1 MKKSRIK
8 LFLTIIAIVFAQNAM
23 AQVYSFSTTA
33 INDGFFEC
41 SMDSFIRDVEKKNTL
56 IEDLTY
62 AKLEIVAA
70 QRRAILI
77 NIAIASR
84 REDIVELYDKT
95 IDQSDGSKY
104 KRYFTKIILENGE
117 ALSINDATLYD
128 IRKEGYYKGTNTG
141 IGFIGVNCWNT
152 ESNKVAMNNFS
163 NLQKQQYICQQ
174 LRSHSIT
181 KVVINGVTIEFK
193 SFKTKDT
200 FNAMFDALAAKTG
213 EGDLYRSSGS
223 SSSSSNVSSGP
234 SASCELGY
242 VTVFSWGDLGYRVD
256 NLKISGAKGK
266 DVEIDA
272 IFESTTIDN
281 IPCGYSKI
289 ISSIPDDNYIEESL
303 PVRGKKKADDLTYL
317 MRNNSGR
324 FKVYIQIVVDDKVI
338 FESNKKYITIYNDQ
352 GEWRYY

>member
-141 IGFIGVNCWNT
+141 IGFIGGNCWNT

-242 VTVFSWGDLGYRVD
+242 VGITSEGNIYCRVD
-256 NLKISGAKGK
+256 NVTISGAKGK
-266 DVEIDA
+266 DVSICA
-272 IFESTTIDN
+272 FFEDVNNDEFCVFEKKLS
-281 IPCGYSKI
+281 
-289 ISSIPDDNYIEESL
+289 SL
-303 PVRGKKKADDLTYL
+303 PYDDCTYNSLRVKGNVNDYSMLTKY
-317 MRNNSGR
+317 RNR
-324 FKVYIQIVVDDKVI
+324 RYKVTISVLFDNHSIYD
-338 FESNKKYITIYNDQ
+338 SNEKYITIYNNQ
-352 GEWRYY
+352 GSWRSN